1 MPAGWDEGGW
11 TDTDSDAFDTLLIRG
26 LVVAATSGLIVA
38 LEPSGAGM
46 AAAALT
52 GLLVMPNVVDPEPW
66 ISNSGTWGELKNA
79 YDSMH
84 AQLLSQI
91 EKVDGFWQDSAAT
104 QFHAFATGDLL
115 PALERLAQTCS
126 LMDSYCAQLAAG
138 VITTLGAF
146 LVATVSAAVAAVAA
160 NAAGPVSPAV
170 KIGIFASW
178 AAFAVAVIGLLAGFV
193 MTVWLSAKTLGDA
206 NDELANKF
214 ADRSGRID
222 TASIRLPESLKIVVG
237 DPAEWMQR

>member
-66 ISNSGTWGELKNA
+66 ISNSGTWGELKN
-79 YDSMH
+79 
-84 AQLLSQI
+84 
-91 EKVDGFWQDSAAT
+91 V
-104 QFHAFATGDLL
+104 
-115 PALERLAQTCS
+115 
-126 LMDSYCAQLAAG
+126 DSYCAQLAAG

-222 TASIRLPESLKIVVG
+222 TASIRLPESLKIVIG
-237 DPAEWMQR
+237 DPAEWVQR